1 MRLSGRRETAAA
13 ALGGPS
19 QKASR
24 YAMLRHPTYRNLFV
38 TGTLVFMAMQAQQI
52 ARGWLARELTGTNTG
67 LGGVFLAFGI
77 PMLVCAPAAGVIVD
91 RFPKRTVLMVA
102 QGVIAAAAAFMFV
115 ADAFGFV
122 EYWMLL
128 VASAVHGAGMTVL
141 GPARMSL
148 TGEIVERHQLSSS
161 VLLMQMSMNGT
172 RVIGPSI
179 AGALIAIETVGTAG
193 VYLITTLLCVIA
205 LVWSHRLPYRVPRK
219 DRRLS
224 PRLEF
229 LEGLHYARSHPSLSV
244 LIASSTAIFIIGSPY
259 MAFLPGLASGV
270 FDAGSTGYGLMSTMG
285 AVGALAASYWVAGRI
300 GAQSVWRT
308 QTACGVAFS
317 AGLLLLALA
326 PTFIIALAAIPVA
339 GGAIAGY
346 QATNNSLVLTESE
359 LEYHGRMQS
368 LMMFGWSGGAIASL
382 PLGLLADAIGLR
394 STLALM
400 GAGCFLVIV
409 VFSRARARNALV
421 AV

>member
-1 MRLSGRRETAAA
+1 
-13 ALGGPS
+13 
-19 QKASR
+19 
-24 YAMLRHPTYRNLFV
+24 MLRHPTYRNLFV

-91 RFPKRTVLMVA
+91 RFPKRTVLMLA

-115 ADAFGFV
+115 ADAFDFV

-128 VASAVHGAGMTVL
+128 GASAVHGTGMTVL

-161 VLLMQMSMNGT
+161 VLLMQMSMNST
-172 RVIGPSI
+172 RVIGPAI
-179 AGALIAIETVGTAG
+179 AGALIAIQAVGTAG
-193 VYLITTLLCVIA
+193 VYLITTLLCLIA
-205 LVWSHRLPYRVPRK
+205 LVWSHRLPYRVPSK

-224 PRLEF
+224 PRQEF
-229 LEGLHYARSHPSLSV
+229 VAGLRYARSHSSLSV
-244 LIASSTAIFIIGSPY
+244 LIVSSTAIFLIGSPY

-270 FDAGSTGYGLMSTMG
+270 FDAGPAGFGVMSAVS
-285 AVGALAASYWVAGRI
+285 AVGALAASYWVAGR
-300 GAQSVWRT
+300 ADTQSVWRT
-308 QTACGVAFS
+308 QTVCGVAFS
-317 AGLLLLALA
+317 AGLFLLALA
-326 PTFIIALAAIPVA
+326 PTFILALAAIPIA
-339 GGAIAGY
+339 GGAISGY

-359 LEYHGRMQS
+359 LGYHGRMQS
-368 LMMFGWSGGAIASL
+368 LMMLGWSGGAIASL
-382 PLGLLADAIGLR
+382 PLGFLADAIGLR

-400 GAGCFLVIV
+400 GVGCLLVMV
-409 VFSRARARNALV
+409 VFFRARARSPIIAPV
-421 AV
+421 

>member
-1 MRLSGRRETAAA
+1 
-13 ALGGPS
+13 
-19 QKASR
+19 
-24 YAMLRHPTYRNLFV
+24 MLRHPTYRNLFV
-38 TGTLVFMAMQAQQI
+38 TGTLVFLAMQAQQI

-77 PMLVCAPAAGVIVD
+77 PMLLCAPAAGVIVD
-91 RFPKRTVLMVA
+91 RFPKRTVLMYSQA
-102 QGVIAAAAAFMFV
+102 VIAAAAAFMFV

-128 VASAVHGAGMTVL
+128 CASAVHGAGMTVL

-148 TGEIVERHQLSSS
+148 TGEIVERHELSSS
-161 VLLMQMSMNGT
+161 VLLMQMSMNST

-179 AGALIAIETVGTAG
+179 AGTLIAIETVGTAG
-193 VYLITTLLCVIA
+193 VYLITTLLCGIA
-205 LVWSHRLPYRVPRK
+205 LIWSRRLPYRVPR
-219 DRRLS
+219 RAGQLT

-229 LEGLHYARSHPSLSV
+229 LEGLRYARSHPSLSS
-244 LIASSTAIFIIGSPY
+244 LIVSSTAIFLIGSPY

-285 AVGALAASYWVAGRI
+285 AVGALAASYWVAGRA
-300 GAQSVWRT
+300 GMQSVWRT
-308 QTACGVAFS
+308 QTTCGIAFA
-317 AGLLLLALA
+317 AGLVLLAIA
-326 PTFIIALAAIPVA
+326 PTFVVALAAIPVA
-339 GGAIAGY
+339 GGAISGF
-346 QATNNSLVLTESE
+346 QATNSSLVLTEAK

-368 LMMFGWSGGAIASL
+368 LMMLGWSGGAIASL

-400 GAGCFLVIV
+400 GAGCFLVMV
-409 VFSRARARNALV
+409 AHTRARARSHVVAAL
-421 AV
+421 